1 MIDIKLFFGIPSKY
15 VQNFYKIKMN
25 HIKLAIIREDKVP
38 IDKRCAIIP
47 SQAKEI
53 QEKHPNINVVFQPSK
68 VRAFTA
74 EEYQMEG
81 INHQEDIG
89 DCDIMIGVK
98 EVPIANLIADKTYFF
113 FSHTIKKQPYNQP
126 LLRAI
131 VDKNIRLIDYE
142 CLVNSDGQRIIAF
155 GRYAGIVGA
164 YNAIWTYGKRTML
177 FDLKRAKDCFDLAA
191 LREEF
196 AKVRLPPAKI
206 ILTGGGRVA
215 KGAMEVLDGMNVK
228 KVAPVDFLNKS
239 YSYPVYA
246 QLDNHDY
253 HFRNDGNPFDLQDF
267 YVHPENYEGDFLKY
281 ARKADILI
289 AAAYWHPKAPVLF
302 SKAQM
307 REEDF
312 NIKVIADITCDIEGS
327 IPSTKRP
334 STIDEPVYDYCPE
347 KETLENAF
355 SSDKHINVMAIDNL
369 PCELPRDSSRDFG
382 RMLID
387 GVLPALLGDD
397 AEKVIEN
404 ATICRN
410 GQLTQKFAYLQDYL
424 EGK

>member
-1 MIDIKLFFGIPSKY
+1 
-15 VQNFYKIKMN
+15 MN

-38 IDKRCAIIP
+38 IDKRCAITP

-53 QEKHPNINVVFQPSK
+53 QQKFSNTTIVFQPSS

-74 EEYQMEG
+74 EEYHMEG
-81 INHQEDIG
+81 IDSQEDIQ
-89 DCDIMIGVK
+89 DCDILVGVK
-98 EVPIANLIADKTYFF
+98 EVPIANLIANKTYFF
-113 FSHTIKKQPYNQP
+113 FSHTIKKQTYNQK

-142 CLVNSDGQRIIAF
+142 CLVNADGQRIIAF

-164 YNAIWTYGKRTML
+164 YNAIWTYGKRTFL

-191 LREEF
+191 LKQEF
-196 AKVRLPPAKI
+196 AKVQLPPAKI

-228 KVAPVDFLNKS
+228 RVTPIDFLNKS

-246 QLDNHDY
+246 QLDNEDY
-253 HFRNDGNPFDLQDF
+253 HFRKDGESFDLQDF
-267 YVHPENYEGDFLKY
+267 YVHPENYKGDFLKY
-281 ARKADILI
+281 AHKADILI

-302 SKAQM
+302 K
-307 REEDF
+307 EEDMRREDF
-312 NIKVIADITCDIEGS
+312 SIKVIADITCDIEGS
-327 IPSTKRP
+327 IPSTKKP
-334 STIDEPVYDYCPE
+334 STIDDPVYDYCPE
-347 KETLENAF
+347 KGTLESAF
-355 SSDKHINVMAIDNL
+355 SSHKHINVMAIDNL

-382 RMLID
+382 RMFID

-397 AEKVIEN
+397 SEKIIEN
-404 ATICRN
+404 ATICKN
-410 GQLTQKFAYLQDYL
+410 GKLTQKFAYLQDYL
-424 EGK
+424 DGN